1 LISLGILNSVFW
13 VEHILQRGERSMAHR
28 IDQASS
34 STIDELLDQATR
46 LLVEAAHPQKIILF
60 GSYARGDFDEDSDLD
75 FLVIL
80 PEVKNRFSEMARLQD
95 VLTPLRVPTDVMVY
109 SIGEVAERGHLPGSA
124 LRWALEEGTVLYA
137 TA

>member
-1 LISLGILNSVFW
+1 MAISSDSLKPVQI
-13 VEHILQRGERSMAHR
+13 E
-28 IDQASS
+28 
-34 STIDELLDQATR
+34 TIIEEATR
-46 LLVEAAHPQKIILF
+46 RLVEAAHPEKIILF

-80 PEVKNRFSEMARLQD
+80 PEVENRFAEMVRLQG

>member
-1 LISLGILNSVFW
+1 MV
-13 VEHILQRGERSMAHR
+13 HR
-28 IDQASS
+28 IDKTSAAGIAEM
-34 STIDELLDQATR
+34 IDAAAR
-46 LLVEAAHPQKIILF
+46 LLVEAAHPEKIILF

-80 PEVKNRFSEMARLQD
+80 PEVENRFAEMVRLQG

-124 LRWALEEGTVLYA
+124 LRWALEEGTLLYA